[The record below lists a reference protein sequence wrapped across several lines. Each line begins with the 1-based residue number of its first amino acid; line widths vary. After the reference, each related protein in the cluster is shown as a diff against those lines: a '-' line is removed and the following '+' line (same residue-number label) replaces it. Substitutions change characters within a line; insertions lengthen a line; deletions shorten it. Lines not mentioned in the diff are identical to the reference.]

1 MGTSEYPELLTVDQ
15 MYAADRAAVAAGISA
30 AQLMEAA
37 GQAVASEIR
46 RHWASRKVLVLC
58 GPGNNG
64 GDGFVVARALK
75 EAGWPVTVGFLGEHD
90 ALTGEARLNADL
102 WPGPIEPL
110 SPALLDDAELC
121 VDALFGAGLSRP
133 LDGIVLEVV
142 NRLGELALPCVA
154 VDVPSGIHGD
164 TGMVLGG
171 AVSVDLTVTFF
182 RQKPGHLLMPG
193 RARAG
198 RVVVADIGIPPDVLE
213 DILPRTFANVPTLWQ
228 RDFPWPRA
236 EAHKYTRGHAVIAGG
251 AAMTGAGRLA
261 SWAAR
266 RCGAGLVTVA
276 SSPDALPYYAADAPG
291 LLTLPFRTANEF
303 AEILEDP
310 RKNAVLI
317 GPGGGVSRTT
327 HDIVLAAAAQGKS
340 LVIDADALTAFESA
354 PDELFAAVGD
364 IPCVMTP
371 HEGEFSRL
379 FKMTGDKLSRARKA
393 AELSGAVILLK
404 GTDTIIAAPDGR
416 AAINFN
422 APPTLATAGAGDV
435 LAGAILGLVA
445 QGMPAFEAS
454 CAAAWISGD
463 AASAFG
469 PGLVAEDI
477 YQGIP
482 ASLTGLLSGRASN

>member
-1 MGTSEYPELLTVDQ
+1 M
-15 MYAADRAAVAAGISA
+15 
-30 AQLMEAA
+30 
-37 GQAVASEIR
+37 
-46 RHWASRKVLVLC
+46 
-58 GPGNNG
+58 
-64 GDGFVVARALK
+64 
-75 EAGWPVTVGFLGEHD
+75 
-90 ALTGEARLNADL
+90 
-102 WPGPIEPL
+102 
-110 SPALLDDAELC
+110 
-121 VDALFGAGLSRP
+121 
-133 LDGIVLEVV
+133 
-142 NRLGELALPCVA
+142 
-154 VDVPSGIHGD
+154 
-164 TGMVLGG
+164 
-171 AVSVDLTVTFF
+171 
-182 RQKPGHLLMPG
+182 
-193 RARAG
+193 
-198 RVVVADIGIPPDVLE
+198 
-213 DILPRTFANVPTLWQ
+213 
-228 RDFPWPRA
+228 
-236 EAHKYTRGHAVIAGG
+236 
-251 AAMTGAGRLA
+251 
-261 SWAAR
+261 
-266 RCGAGLVTVA
+266 
-276 SSPDALPYYAADAPG
+276 
-291 LLTLPFRTANEF
+291 
-303 AEILEDP
+303 
-310 RKNAVLI
+310 
-317 GPGGGVSRTT
+317 
-327 HDIVLAAAAQGKS
+327 LAAAAQGKS

>member
-15 MYAADRAAVAAGISA
+15 MYAADNAAVAAGTSPM
-30 AQLMEAA
+30 QLMETA

-46 RHWASRKVLVLC
+46 RHWAIRKVLVLC

-64 GDGFVVARALK
+64 GDGFVVARALS
-75 EAGWPVTVGFLGEHD
+75 EGGWPVTVALLGAPD
-90 ALTGEARLNADL
+90 ALTGESRLNADL
-102 WPGPIEPL
+102 WSGQIEPL

-121 VDALFGAGLSRP
+121 VDALFGAGLTRP
-133 LDGIVLEVV
+133 LDGIALEVV
-142 NRLGELALPCVA
+142 NRLSELALPCVA
-154 VDVPSGIHGD
+154 VDVPSGVHGD

-171 AVSVDLTVTFF
+171 AVAVDLTVTFC
-182 RQKPGHLLMPG
+182 RRKPGHILMPG

-198 RVVVADIGIPPDVLE
+198 RVVVADIGIPASVLD
-213 DILPRTFANVPTLWQ
+213 DIGSRTFANVPALWE

-236 EAHKYTRGHAVIAGG
+236 EGHKYTRGHAVIAGG
-251 AAMTGAGRLA
+251 VAMTGAGRLA

-266 RCGAGLVTVA
+266 RSGAGLVTVA
-276 SSPDALPYYAADAPG
+276 SSPDALPYYSADAPG
-291 LLTLPFRTANEF
+291 LLTLPFRTADEF

-317 GPGGGVSRTT
+317 GPGGGVSRIT
-327 HDIVLAAAAQGKS
+327 HDIVLAAAAQGKT
-340 LVIDADALTAFESA
+340 LVVDADALTAFEAA
-354 PDELFAAVGD
+354 PNDLFAAVSD

-379 FKMTGDKLSRARKA
+379 FKMTGDKLSRARRA
-393 AELSGAVILLK
+393 GHQSGAVILLK
-404 GTDTIIAAPDGR
+404 GADTIIAAPDGR

-435 LAGAILGLVA
+435 LAGTILGLVA
-445 QGMPAFEAS
+445 QGMPVFEAS

-463 AASAFG
+463 AASDFG

-482 ASLTGLLSGRASN
+482 ASLARLLAARADY